1 MPNESSKAIEGLEQ
15 VGEIEGIFNLRFTY
29 KKATVPFLNAV
40 TFKDRRKTQTKM
52 RALCNLKE
60 LVILQTC
67 NRVEIFAAINPN
79 ESCRAYDSIA
89 ECWRREVK
97 QSSTV
102 FYTGLENSSG
112 LEALI
117 HLFRL
122 ASGLESMIVGED
134 QILGQVQDAF
144 NESEKLGVVGPILR
158 RAFDS
163 AIRTGT
169 EARIRTGLNKG
180 AVSIGSAAANL
191 LEQLLGNLEDKKI
204 IVIGAGKTGILVGK
218 ALAVRKPNVIYV
230 ANRTYQMGVRL
241 AKMLDGQAVR
251 FDRIRTYLADV
262 DAVIVATA
270 APHAV
275 LTEELVADTMQKRG
289 EKKLLIIDLSH
300 PRNVEKDVKALPNVD
315 VRNIDDLRGIADRN
329 LKMRLAEVKN
339 AENIIDSELKK
350 LELQLRCEQVEPI
363 ISAICNRAE
372 SVRQKELA
380 KALKKIGEIDQ
391 DQRRVIEVMTRL
403 MVERVLIRL
412 IDKLRKAAIAGNYQI
427 VSTAQELF
435 DTQLDGEAQDYLSRN
450 TNEYPKTTNST

>member
-1 MPNESSKAIEGLEQ
+1 
-15 VGEIEGIFNLRFTY
+15 
-29 KKATVPFLNAV
+29 
-40 TFKDRRKTQTKM
+40 
-52 RALCNLKE
+52 
-60 LVILQTC
+60 
-67 NRVEIFAAINPN
+67 
-79 ESCRAYDSIA
+79 
-89 ECWRREVK
+89 
-97 QSSTV
+97 
-102 FYTGLENSSG
+102 
-112 LEALI
+112 
-117 HLFRL
+117 
-122 ASGLESMIVGED
+122 MIVGED

-204 IVIGAGKTGILVGK
+204 IVVGAGKTGILVGK

-251 FDRIRTYLADV
+251 FDRIRSYLADV

-275 LTEELVADTMQKRG
+275 LTKELVADTMQRRG

-412 IDKLRKAAIAGNYQI
+412 IDKLRKAAMAGNYEI

-435 DTQLDGEAQDYLSRN
+435 DTQLDGEAKLSFQKY
-450 TNEYPKTTNST
+450 E